1 MNCKHVSY
9 HFIPLLFSGLSF
21 LAHGQGQPEG
31 AQLLVIWKAGAH
43 FRVCDSVPPID
54 LQGNSLEWNAK
65 TGGVWEAN
73 PREDGRTVLSVST
86 RERPDCSGAISE
98 TGQFYP
104 ALSSRDSLPE
114 SKLPDDIRA
123 LMLRLSHRKPQDKQS
138 DSSKSS
144 TSSWLPLGDFGKK
157 ATAAAPALLAL
168 GGWGG
173 FFNQFPPRPPFPGF
187 PGQESKSLATSTT
200 VMLLLLVAQGLLP
213 FPDDSQQSFIF
224 IDING
229 DSVALNQDD
238 LQWLERFRQNPD
250 FHSLLDIRVK
260 ETLFPGAEYEY
271 EQYEAEQRKR
281 QAMLTLAVWLTKMEV
296 ALNYSMDSLETDES
310 DIVKP
315 ERPADTSSTSE
326 RTLPGIISM
335 MFSSKRTSPPDTQG
349 ESGSSGSQSHTS
361 SGLPQ
366 RRPNSVNRDDA
377 GDDGASP
384 PKINLA
390 CPSCSQSFPTEL
402 DLKAHIKSEHGEAEN
417 IERHGVSVPLKTME
431 VAAVDEQPKPKKK
444 KVVSL
449 SIPRG
454 VLDSVSY
461 MDANDRKSY
470 VVEIQPAD
478 SVVQHGQLVT
488 TDPKIAKSI
497 LISKM
502 VDGVRK
508 ALKTY
513 ESNPSDKTANRLKED
528 IAYWEEVHANELSD
542 DVQVQTF
549 LNVLHKLV
557 INIATFETDQKSEY
571 EDDSICTPFISSM
584 HPGQYSAKIINQETR
599 EGDTHTS
606 KEVVLKLFE
615 NDRFKNVNAAHWQE
629 KLTELESALKLGGI
643 RSGTRPDPEK
653 HKFDRKVKGSD
664 LFYYR
669 NAAVKVEE
677 SIDDSVL
684 DLYQKKQ
691 DPVTNITYYCV
702 KPEFAQGQENTMPV
716 ILEGEFAS
724 IPVEHRHNPLA
735 GIHPDYMSQVDLNPV
750 LKPHHASNKGFE
762 LRNNSSAKVR
772 LPNLPL
778 DQEIA
783 FMNTLQGV
791 NKYFPDMSEEQ
802 LKRLLLN
809 PETGD
814 YQELDRRCLPTMI
827 IVNYLTLQQAD
838 PKCFTDQGFYWA
850 SRLRQFTCYGEGYIP
865 EGKAHELWLKETRNA
880 VVTDMAVRKQLEHIN
895 LTSLLPEGRD
905 FERFKQRLKGVKI
918 PEDMLD
924 DYKNNIREEAYLYLF
939 HFGGPLGKDQCDQIF
954 RDCTQKLV
962 EQLDPE
968 EDANKSNEHYKI
980 YNSMTFDW
988 FDRNLHE
995 KYKAH
1000 QSPGFVAYQDG
1011 DATSQYA
1018 SRFKDEDNPKL
1029 ANKFRISIHPHDYKK
1044 AWDIVAKVLC
1054 ENESPFLQWKAI
1066 PPWKTK
1072 VGIEQSRLKIGGQF
1086 TLYSVDSEES
1096 KDVERFKPAQT
1107 ARVLQ
1112 QIEQELKSRRIRP
1125 GIQPRSDIDLGPDH
1139 PFLSYRYDMDKEN
1152 KYYQPAV
1159 LVGHQRRIEYR
1170 QMPRYQD
1177 VFQILNQ

>member
-21 LAHGQGQPEG
+21 LAHGQGQSEG
-31 AQLLVIWKAGAH
+31 AQLLVTWKAGAH

-54 LQGNSLEWNAK
+54 LLGNSLEWNAK

-144 TSSWLPLGDFGKK
+144 TSSWLSLGDFGKK

-200 VMLLLLVAQGLLP
+200 VMLLLLMAQGLLP

-229 DSVALNQDD
+229 DSVALSQDD

-296 ALNYSMDSLETDES
+296 ALNHSMDSLETDES

-326 RTLPGIISM
+326 RALPGIISM

-349 ESGSSGSQSHTS
+349 ESSSSGSQSHAS

-390 CPSCSQSFPTEL
+390 CPSCSQLFPTEL

-431 VAAVDEQPKPKKK
+431 VAAADEQPKSKKTN
-444 KVVSL
+444 VVSL
-449 SIPRG
+449 SIPQG
-454 VLDSVSY
+454 VLGSVSY

-478 SVVQHGQLVT
+478 SVVHHGQLVT

-513 ESNPSDKTANRLKED
+513 ESNPSDKAANRLKED

-557 INIATFETDQKSEY
+557 INIATSETDQKSEY
-571 EDDSICTPFISSM
+571 EDEDEDASICTPFISSM
-584 HPGQYSAKIINQETR
+584 HPDHDSMEPGDVVDEFLEVFKRLGISPGEEDVMESSSDDDLGFGLFPCCSSSLTLTAGGAQDNEHFTQLVAQGEVPSESEFSFEGCFSEFDLRLDLPKTRNTVAIHPAVAIDLDSRNLFLQMSLYSVITE
-599 EGDTHTS
+599 EGFQRKPLNLS
-606 KEVVLKLFE
+606 VVLDISDSMSDTDNTKFSRLTWAKL
-615 NDRFKNVNAAHWQE
+615 A
-629 KLTELESALKLGGI
+629 
-643 RSGTRPDPEK
+643 
-653 HKFDRKVKGSD
+653 
-664 LFYYR
+664 
-669 NAAVKVEE
+669 
-677 SIDDSVL
+677 
-684 DLYQKKQ
+684 
-691 DPVTNITYYCV
+691 
-702 KPEFAQGQENTMPV
+702 
-716 ILEGEFAS
+716 IL
-724 IPVEHRHNPLA
+724 R
-735 GIHPDYMSQVDLNPV
+735 V
-750 LKPHHASNKGFE
+750 LKTMTTFHQDTGSQDRLSIVLFNNKATVFLKPDFLSNYNEIFEGIARLKARGYTNLYRGLEKGFE
-762 LRNNSSAKVR
+762 LVQKHFDDARENRVILITDAGANLGNISPNTNHEMVSRYAEDGIGLTVIAIGSTLDDKLVKAVSEAKGGNYV
-772 LPNLPL
+772 
-778 DQEIA
+778 
-783 FMNTLQGV
+783 FLQSPKKL
-791 NKYFPDMSEEQ
+791 NKLFSQFNFLVSPVAYDVQAS
-802 LKRLLLN
+802 
-809 PETGD
+809 
-814 YQELDRRCLPTMI
+814 MI
-827 IVNYLTLQQAD
+827 NI
-838 PKCFTDQGFYWA
+838 P
-850 SRLRQFTCYGEGYIP
+850 GY
-865 EGKAHELWLKETRNA
+865 
-880 VVTDMAVRKQLEHIN
+880 
-895 LTSLLPEGRD
+895 
-905 FERFKQRLKGVKI
+905 RFKQAYGI
-918 PEDMLD
+918 PSSEDMAG
-924 DYKNNIREEAYLYLF
+924 E
-939 HFGGPLGKDQCDQIF
+939 G
-954 RDCTQKLV
+954 
-962 EQLDPE
+962 
-968 EDANKSNEHYKI
+968 
-980 YNSMTFDW
+980 
-988 FDRNLHE
+988 
-995 KYKAH
+995 
-1000 QSPGFVAYQDG
+1000 
-1011 DATSQYA
+1011 
-1018 SRFKDEDNPKL
+1018 
-1029 ANKFRISIHPHDYKK
+1029 
-1044 AWDIVAKVLC
+1044 
-1054 ENESPFLQWKAI
+1054 
-1066 PPWKTK
+1066 
-1072 VGIEQSRLKIGGQF
+1072 
-1086 TLYSVDSEES
+1086 
-1096 KDVERFKPAQT
+1096 
-1107 ARVLQ
+1107 
-1112 QIEQELKSRRIRP
+1112 
-1125 GIQPRSDIDLGPDH
+1125 
-1139 PFLSYRYDMDKEN
+1139 FLSINTLFFASAYEGGGILLKYEPEN
-1152 KYYQPAV
+1152 P
-1159 LVGHQRRIEYR
+1159 E
-1170 QMPRYQD
+1170 
-1177 VFQILNQ
+1177 N

>member
-1 MNCKHVSY
+1 MRVGPCLM
-9 HFIPLLFSGLSF
+9 LLQLQEACSKQPTNEKASLYPSKSGDVDNFLHLRGLESPNSRLPIGDGQAIWCTSNKTRVLRRCEPYAEAARQACDQIGEICQKLGLSDRSVQHF
-21 LAHGQGQPEG
+21 KQQKVELMSAAALETELS
-31 AQLLVIWKAGAH
+31 QLL
-43 FRVCDSVPPID
+43 DSE
-54 LQGNSLEWNAK
+54 G
-65 TGGVWEAN
+65 
-73 PREDGRTVLSVST
+73 
-86 RERPDCSGAISE
+86 
-98 TGQFYP
+98 
-104 ALSSRDSLPE
+104 
-114 SKLPDDIRA
+114 
-123 LMLRLSHRKPQDKQS
+123 
-138 DSSKSS
+138 
-144 TSSWLPLGDFGKK
+144 
-157 ATAAAPALLAL
+157 
-168 GGWGG
+168 
-173 FFNQFPPRPPFPGF
+173 
-187 PGQESKSLATSTT
+187 
-200 VMLLLLVAQGLLP
+200 GLLSILQEEL
-213 FPDDSQQSFIF
+213 DGIT
-224 IDING
+224 
-229 DSVALNQDD
+229 D
-238 LQWLERFRQNPD
+238 LAEKGKERDVERAVTEFT
-250 FHSLLDIRVK
+250 SLLDKHKQKFIQKHGVDRLYHCFHGLIERWQQK
-260 ETLFPGAEYEY
+260 LPEKLFWLKGAS
-271 EQYEAEQRKR
+271 
-281 QAMLTLAVWLTKMEV
+281 MLGDPVIK
-296 ALNYSMDSLETDES
+296 ALNTQCDQFLHQLGEESSIPNRYLSEDALQPISYLKQLSEENIYDSFRSTPQTSLLGSLQSFSTNIDPYASLIGHGSPRVQEWQTQPLPDGKGSFIPVDIHNIDYYELCNEPRFHQKDFEYLKAGSFKINTRAAKSLVFTHDEAYEDTDQRW
-310 DIVKP
+310 DINV
-315 ERPADTSSTSE
+315 A
-326 RTLPGIISM
+326 I
-335 MFSSKRTSPPDTQG
+335 
-349 ESGSSGSQSHTS
+349 
-361 SGLPQ
+361 
-366 RRPNSVNRDDA
+366 NRDD
-377 GDDGASP
+377 
-384 PKINLA
+384 
-390 CPSCSQSFPTEL
+390 L
-402 DLKAHIKSEHGEAEN
+402 DRAYPVIMAWIMNPEN
-417 IERHGVSVPLKTME
+417 RV
-431 VAAVDEQPKPKKK
+431 
-444 KVVSL
+444 
-449 SIPRG
+449 
-454 VLDSVSY
+454 
-461 MDANDRKSY
+461 
-470 VVEIQPAD
+470 
-478 SVVQHGQLVT
+478 
-488 TDPKIAKSI
+488 
-497 LISKM
+497 
-502 VDGVRK
+502 
-508 ALKTY
+508 
-513 ESNPSDKTANRLKED
+513 
-528 IAYWEEVHANELSD
+528 
-542 DVQVQTF
+542 
-549 LNVLHKLV
+549 
-557 INIATFETDQKSEY
+557 
-571 EDDSICTPFISSM
+571 
-584 HPGQYSAKIINQETR
+584 YSAKIINQETR
-599 EGDTHTS
+599 EGDTHTG

-629 KLTELESALKLGGI
+629 KLTELESALKLVGI